1 MRKMDVMQA
10 IKERR
15 SIRRYQQRPVDDEIL
30 TTLMEAVR
38 LAPSA
43 SNRQEWRFIV
53 VKDRAQIEKL
63 ATITGQLFLATAP
76 VIVAGVALNPER
88 VMRCEV
94 PAYAVD
100 LSIALTHLMLAAVE
114 HGLGTCWIG
123 WFDQNEV
130 KRTLRIP
137 DEYKVVGLL
146 TLGYPAESPDFR
158 GRKPLNE
165 VVSYDYF

>member
-1 MRKMDVMQA
+1 MQA

-15 SIRRYQQRPVDDEIL
+15 SIRRYQQRPVADEIL

-38 LAPSA
+38 VAPSA

>member
-1 MRKMDVMQA
+1 MDVMQA

-15 SIRRYQQRPVDDEIL
+15 SIRRYQQRPVADEIL

-38 LAPSA
+38 VAPSA

>member
-1 MRKMDVMQA
+1 MDVMQA

>member
-1 MRKMDVMQA
+1 MQA

>member
-15 SIRRYQQRPVDDEIL
+15 SIRRYQQRPVADEIL

-38 LAPSA
+38 VAPSA